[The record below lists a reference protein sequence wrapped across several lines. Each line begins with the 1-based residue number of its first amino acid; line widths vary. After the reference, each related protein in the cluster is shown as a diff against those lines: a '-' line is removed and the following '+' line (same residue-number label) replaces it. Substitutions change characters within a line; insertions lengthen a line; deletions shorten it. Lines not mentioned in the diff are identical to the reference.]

1 MVYFYRGFAKRGQ
14 KFIFTKQRA
23 KRSVKSVIELGSKL
37 KEMRLR
43 KNLTQE
49 ELANRCELTKGY
61 ISQLEN
67 DLTSP
72 SIATLS
78 DLLTALGSDL
88 ADFFREEAEEK
99 TVFTKEE
106 YIEKQ
111 SEGMLWTW
119 VIPNAQKNM
128 MEPVLV
134 ELEAGAE
141 TPEDVP
147 HEGEEFGYVLEG
159 RIAVVIAGRS
169 RTVKKGESF
178 YYSAGKAHCIVN
190 KGKGKARFLWVS
202 TPPNF

>member
-1 MVYFYRGFAKRGQ
+1 M
-14 KFIFTKQRA
+14 
-23 KRSVKSVIELGSKL
+23 IELGSKL